1 MAEPFTERAEVLTP
15 NDVVSLGHSYL
26 LAQEHLRAQLDGPA
40 EPLNLKLFTLKTA
53 VGDVVVNEG
62 RFIGDASISGFQRFD
77 PMKSEWAVL
86 AMQGVDEMPYHRG
99 LLVVDIY
106 RLAGYNQTVI
116 FGGETFEDR
125 AVSYRSAKLE
135 PEMLLPGDPLVDAVA
150 QAIDLRQE
158 FSSLV
163 S

>member
-1 MAEPFTERAEVLTP
+1 MAEPFIERAEVITP
-15 NDVVSLGHSYL
+15 RNVVSLGHSYL
-26 LAQEHLRAQLDGPA
+26 AAQEHLRAQLDGPA
-40 EPLNLKLFTLKTA
+40 EPLTLKLFTVKTA
-53 VGDVVVNEG
+53 VGDVVVDEG
-62 RFIGDASISGFQRFD
+62 RYIGNALISGFQKHD
-77 PMKSEWAVL
+77 PIESQWAIL
-86 AMQGVDEMPYHRG
+86 SMQGVDEMPYHHG

-106 RLAGYNQTVI
+106 RLTGYNQTII

-135 PEMLLPGDPLVDAVA
+135 PEMLLPGDPLIDAVA

-158 FSSLV
+158 FSSLL